1 MMNRRNTLLCN
12 YHRCEGV
19 LIKLFYQFSKK
30 NPRFSI
36 SPKFELRADEFEY
49 NLKKTLQR
57 DIEKFRYRSI
67 SAAQKLLH
75 F

>member
-1 MMNRRNTLLCN
+1 MRKSTRPQACLSQNTN
-12 YHRCEGV
+12 M
-19 LIKLFYQFSKK
+19 
-30 NPRFSI
+30 
-36 SPKFELRADEFEY
+36 PKFELRADEFEY